1 MYELE
6 RTRTM
11 ERDTFSLKTAE
22 DRRNAVGGWLM
33 ALAVFAVVALVASP
47 VAAQEEPTEDDDVPE
62 GPLSEQLDDYWSVD
76 RDVDAIK
83 NKMFRR
89 EGRVA
94 VGLYG
99 GIMSSEPFFW
109 YSPVGLRVDYYLSDN
124 FGLELEGSYMGAKN
138 LLRHDTDLTGFVRNE
153 KPGFDESS
161 DALDIFKWR
170 AHALAVWS
178 PFYGKL
184 ALLQR
189 KLAHFDLNL
198 AAGFGAVSIE
208 RPNKTRTD
216 SQGIVTPEFVF
227 GGGVQFFA
235 NNHITIRFTGRGYVY
250 SGPMNF
256 KNTETG
262 ERYVSANTNNPN
274 IKEANFF
281 QKLETPTEFLLG
293 VSYMF

>member
-1 MYELE
+1 
-6 RTRTM
+6 M
-11 ERDTFSLKTAE
+11 ERRTFSLKTAGN
-22 DRRNAVGGWLM
+22 RRHAFGGWLM
-33 ALAVFAVVALVASP
+33 AVAVLAVVALAASP
-47 VAAQEEPTEDDDVPE
+47 ATAQDEPTEDEDVPE
-62 GPLSEQLDDYWSVD
+62 GPLSEQFEDYWSVD
-76 RDVDAIK
+76 REVDAIK

-89 EGRVA
+89 EGRLA
-94 VGLYG
+94 VGLHG

-109 YSPVGLRVDYYLSDN
+109 YSPVGLRLDYYLSDN
-124 FGLELEGSYMGAKN
+124 FGLELEGSYM
-138 LLRHDTDLTGFVRNE
+138 LRHDTDLTGFVRSE
-153 KPGFDESS
+153 KAGFDESR

-198 AAGFGAVSIE
+198 AAGFGAVSLE
-208 RPNKTRTD
+208 RPNKTRTN
-216 SQGIVTPEFVF
+216 SEGVITPEFVF

-235 NNHITIRFTGRGYVY
+235 NNHITVRFTGRGYVY
-250 SGPMNF
+250 SGPMNY
-256 KNTETG
+256 KNTDTG

>member
-6 RTRTM
+6 RTKTM
-11 ERDTFSLKTAE
+11 ERRTFSLKTAGN
-22 DRRNAVGGWLM
+22 RRNAVGGWLM
-33 ALAVFAVVALVASP
+33 AVAVLAVVAMAASP
-47 VAAQEEPTEDDDVPE
+47 AAAQEEPTEDDDVPE
-62 GPLSEQLDDYWSVD
+62 GPLSEQFEDYWSVD
-76 RDVDAIK
+76 REVDVIK

-89 EGRVA
+89 EGRFA
-94 VGLYG
+94 VGLHG

-109 YSPVGLRVDYYLSDN
+109 YSPAGLRLDYYLSDN
-124 FGLELEGSYMGAKN
+124 FGLELEGTYMF
-138 LLRHDTDLTGFVRNE
+138 RHDTDLTGFVRSE
-153 KPGFDESS
+153 KPGFDESQ
-161 DALDIFKWR
+161 DALDLFKWR

-198 AAGFGAVSIE
+198 AAGFGAVSLD

-216 SQGIVTPEFVF
+216 SKGVITPEFVF

-250 SGPMNF
+250 SGPMNY
-256 KNTETG
+256 KNTKNG

-274 IKEANFF
+274 IKKANFF